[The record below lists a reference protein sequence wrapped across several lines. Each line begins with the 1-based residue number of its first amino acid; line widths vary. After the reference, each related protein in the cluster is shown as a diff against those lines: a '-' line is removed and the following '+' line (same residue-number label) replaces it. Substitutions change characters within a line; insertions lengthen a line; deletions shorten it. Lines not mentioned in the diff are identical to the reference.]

1 MNFPAFTEASA
12 RLNARAACARQILDE
27 LADEPEWLLPIP
39 ASEFNDDDIYIYD
52 PATLKVVGQIG
63 ASSFSAVAFR
73 GVGALGPVPA
83 GMCWHKG
90 MTAKRLGLRRAV

>member
-12 RLNARAACARQILDE
+12 RLNARAACARRILDE
-27 LADEPEWLLPIP
+27 IESDEWLLPIP

-52 PATLKVVGQIG
+52 PATLKVVSQIG
-63 ASSFSAVAFR
+63 ASSAGAIAFR

-83 GMCWHKG
+83 GMTWAKG